1 MNAFFSCRSL
11 GHAEMDVCSN
21 DYDKAFQVTQ
31 AGRTLTFD
39 RFECAI
45 HAMAPSCAR
54 CGCRIIGHGA
64 EHDGKIYCCADCARN
79 AGTTVLRDR
88 A

>member
-1 MNAFFSCRSL
+1 MPKFAVR
-11 GHAEMDVCSN
+11 SN
-21 DYDKAFQVTQ
+21 DYDKTFQITQ
-31 AGRTLTFD
+31 AGRRLTFYS
-39 RFECAI
+39 FECAI

-64 EHDGKIYCCADCARN
+64 VQDGKIYCCADCARN

>member
-1 MNAFFSCRSL
+1 MPKC
-11 GHAEMDVCSN
+11 DVRSN
-21 DYDKAFQVTQ
+21 DYDKTFQITQ
-31 AGRTLTFD
+31 AGRTLTFYS
-39 RFECAI
+39 FESAI

-64 EHDGKIYCCADCARN
+64 VQMAKSIAAQIVPEMQARRCC
-79 AGTTVLRDR
+79 GT